1 MAKVVYNGGVRAPFN
16 FVRISDEVHLVP
28 WGEQISQDL
37 PFSDGLSGEIALE
50 IKTETPL
57 FVGSGE
63 EGRFVQVRGRHFI
76 PATSIKGEVRQLLE
90 ILSFSRMSVDP
101 RMRFARRE
109 WDAPQLYSLK
119 NVAEQSKVRGGFL
132 RRAGAG
138 YEIVDCGRPY
148 RISHEELDKELG
160 DKAFF
165 CKTFG
170 EKQGVDLNML
180 QDGRNPKLAAYKYH
194 LLEQCGA
201 SDKIFSSEKRFCLLP
216 GSQRRVTF
224 VQKGGIKGTVVF
236 TGQPGPAKFNKASKR
251 KGEQNAG
258 KFYEFVFGEKTKKD
272 PIPVSR
278 ELFDQYKFI
287 YQRKDN
293 AEEWNRISR
302 ELNSK
307 KGVPVF
313 FRKKDESEELRDFGF
328 ALLYKEVY
336 KNRPIDILPD
346 KHRESEGLDFAQAIF
361 GYVADKGGKALKG
374 RVHFSHA
381 FAEEQTVK
389 VMDKVSLILNS
400 PKASFFP
407 IYIDQDGTTQ
417 NSYDTA
423 GARLKGWK
431 RYHVQGGVWNNPKDD
446 KVSESVYSTIT
457 PLKEGATFRGK
468 VRFHNLRPV
477 ELGALLSALTFHGNE
492 QECFHQLGQAK
503 PYGYGLCRYDV
514 HLNLPTSEHDATYY
528 MGLFERMMSE
538 TMDWHKTAQVQELC
552 LLAHEK
558 AGQEV
563 ARYMSLKNERGENEF
578 AQAKKDKSYLPY
590 YSKIL
595 GTTFTVKSLISEEI
609 KAADA
614 EAKRIA
620 EEARVTNY
628 LRPWYERITEIE
640 GKGELSQFDAL
651 QMEVQEELSKLSDN
665 ELHQALYRLS
675 GELQGRREKAEAQ
688 LREAQLQKAHEAAKE
703 QGVAKAIE
711 GVKGPGPL
719 GNKLK
724 QYLRALG
731 REALTDEEVEE
742 LRGVVEAF
750 RAEDPKKWSLSAL
763 RSSFKKQIGGENTDR
778 ILGEK

>member
-16 FVRISDEVHLVP
+16 FVPISDEVHLVP

-63 EGRFVQVRGRHFI
+63 EGRFVQVKGRHFI

-101 RMRFARRE
+101 RMRFAQRE
-109 WDAPQLYSLK
+109 WKDEEIYTLK
-119 NVAEQSKVRGGFL
+119 GDQGSVRGGFL
-132 RRAGAG
+132 RRVGSG

-148 RISHEELDKELG
+148 RVSQEELDKKLG

-165 CKTFG
+165 WETFS
-170 EKQGVDLNML
+170 EEQGVRLNEL
-180 QDGRNPKLAAYKYH
+180 QDGIDPKLASYKYH

-201 SDKIFSSEKRFCLLP
+201 SEEILTLNSFRMLP
-216 GSQRRVTF
+216 GSQRRVAF
-224 VQKGGIKGTVVF
+224 DPFGEVEGYVVF
-236 TGQPGPAKFNKASKR
+236 TGQPDNVKIGKASER
-251 KGEQNAG
+251 VGVKGAG
-258 KFYEFVFGEKTKKD
+258 KFYEFVFGKETGEVVKL
-272 PIPVSR
+272 SR

-293 AEEWNRISR
+293 AEEWSRISR
-302 ELNSK
+302 ELNSDD
-307 KGVPVF
+307 GVPVF
-313 FRKKDESEELRDFGF
+313 FRVDANGKLKDFGF

-336 KNRPIDILPD
+336 QNRPMDLLPK
-346 KHRESEGLDFAQAIF
+346 KHKESEGLDFAQAIF
-361 GYVADKGGKALKG
+361 GYVADKDGEALKG

-381 FAEEQTVK
+381 FAEEGSVK
-389 VMDKVSLILNS
+389 VMEPVRLILNS
-400 PKASFFP
+400 PKASFYPF
-407 IYIDQDGTTQ
+407 YIDQDGGDLK
-417 NSYDTA
+417 SYDSP

-431 RYHVQGGVWNNPKDD
+431 RYHVQESVWNAPENN
-446 KVSESVYSTIT
+446 KVNEAVYSTIT

-492 QECFHQLGQAK
+492 RECFHQLGQAK
-503 PYGYGLCRYDV
+503 PYGYGLCRYEV
-514 HLNLPTSEHDATYY
+514 QLNLPENEHDATYY
-528 MGLFERMMSE
+528 MGLFEQMMSE

-563 ARYMSLKNERGENEF
+563 ARYMVLDHERDVNEF
-578 AQAKKDKSYLPY
+578 KDAKEKGTFLPY
-590 YSKIL
+590 YSKML
-595 GTTFTVKSLISEEI
+595 GTTFMVKSLISEEI

-620 EEARVTNY
+620 EEARIADY

-651 QMEVQEELSKLSDN
+651 QMKVQEELSKLSDN

-675 GELQGRREKAEAQ
+675 GEIQERREKAETQ
-688 LREAQLQKAHEAAKE
+688 LREAQLQKAQEAAKE

-731 REALTDEEVEE
+731 RETLTDEEVQE
-742 LRGVVEAF
+742 LRGVIEVF
-750 RAEDPKKWSLSAL
+750 QAEDPKKWSLSAL
-763 RSSFKKQIGGENTDR
+763 RSSFKKQIGGENTDS

>member
-293 AEEWNRISR
+293 AEEWNRISQ

-381 FAEEQTVK
+381 FAEEETVK
-389 VMDKVSLILNS
+389 VMEPVRLILNS

-407 IYIDQDGTTQ
+407 IYIDQNGTTQ

-431 RYHVQGGVWNNPKDD
+431 RYHVQERVWNNPKDD

-503 PYGYGLCRYDV
+503 PYGYGLCRYKV
-514 HLNLPTSEHDATYY
+514 ELNLPASEHDTTYY
-528 MGLFERMMSE
+528 MGLFEQMMSE

-563 ARYMSLKNERGENEF
+563 ARYMSLKNERGDNEF
-578 AQAKKDKSYLPY
+578 AQAKKEKSYLPY

-750 RAEDPKKWSLSAL
+750 QAEDPKKWSLSAL

>member
-63 EGRFVQVRGRHFI
+63 EGRFVQVKGRHFI

-132 RRAGAG
+132 RRVGAG

-165 CKTFG
+165 WKTFG
-170 EKQGVDLNML
+170 KGQGVDLNKL
-180 QDGRNPKLAAYKYH
+180 QEGRNPKLASYKYH
-194 LLEQCGA
+194 LLERCGA
-201 SDKIFSSEKRFCLLP
+201 SEELLALNSFRMLP
-216 GSQRRVTF
+216 GSQRRVAF
-224 VQKGGIKGTVVF
+224 DPYGEVGGYVVF
-236 TGQPGPAKFNKASKR
+236 TGQPGPATISKASER
-251 KGEQNAG
+251 AGVKGAG
-258 KFYEFVFGEKTKKD
+258 KFYEFVFGEETGDVVKL
-272 PIPVSR
+272 SR

-293 AEEWNRISR
+293 AEEWSRISR
-302 ELNSK
+302 ELNSDE
-307 KGVPVF
+307 GVPVF
-313 FRKKDESEELRDFGF
+313 FRMKSNGELIDFGF

-336 KNRPIDILPD
+336 QNRPMDLLPD
-346 KHRESEGLDFAQAIF
+346 KHRENEGLDFAQAIF

-514 HLNLPTSEHDATYY
+514 QLNLPTSEHDATYY

-614 EAKRIA
+614 ESKRIA

-750 RAEDPKKWSLSAL
+750 QAEDPKKWSLSAL